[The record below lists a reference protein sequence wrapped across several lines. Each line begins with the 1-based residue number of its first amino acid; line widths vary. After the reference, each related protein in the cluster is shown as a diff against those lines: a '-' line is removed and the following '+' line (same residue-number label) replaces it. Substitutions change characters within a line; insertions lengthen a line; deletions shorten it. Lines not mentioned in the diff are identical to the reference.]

1 MARCISNF
9 NPLNANLTKCSDTL
23 KQFVGKLP
31 TNYLIVF
38 DHFVGLALKGLIL
51 SLICRCHFQA
61 SHVSCL
67 GKEWA

>member
-31 TNYLIVF
+31 TNYLIMF
-38 DHFVGLALKGLIL
+38 DQFCGVGAQRINIVCDMSL
-51 SLICRCHFQA
+51 SF
-61 SHVSCL
+61 SGFTCL
-67 GKEWA
+67 LPW